1 VPKKQGSVSLVPV
14 ARELSED
21 DLSVIVDTARRR
33 AEPVAQMRKAL
44 LDGDDDL
51 ALKLARQVAGLE
63 RAA

>member
-14 ARELSED
+14 TRELSED
-21 DLSVIVDTARRR
+21 DLVAIVDAAHKR
-33 AEPVAQMRKAL
+33 AGLVAQMRKAL

-51 ALKLARQVAGLE
+51 ALQLARQVAGLE